1 MKLSSGARPARSCLR
16 SMHWTVANPR
26 REGAASLSITGKN
39 RRPTGAI
46 GVDFRARPIEALR
59 AHLAG
64 ATSDSGQG
72 VCPIRRPT
80 SCLVCGRKPSD
91 PHHLRYM
98 QPRTLGR
105 KVSDEFTVPLCRI
118 HHRTVHCAVDERA
131 WWKETGID
139 PSKVAR
145 MLWKKPRVNDRRFRP
160 DRITQET
167 ISSRNQIA

>member
-1 MKLSSGARPARSCLR
+1 LR

-72 VCPIRRPT
+72 LCPIRRPT
-80 SCLVCGRKPSD
+80 SLSCVRPQAVGPASSTLHAAAHTRPQSKRRIHSAALSNPP
-91 PHHLRYM
+91 PH
-98 QPRTLGR
+98 G
-105 KVSDEFTVPLCRI
+105 SLCRR
-118 HHRTVHCAVDERA
+118 RTA

>member
-1 MKLSSGARPARSCLR
+1 MLIFERDRSRHCAL
-16 SMHWTVANPR
+16 TLPEPR
-26 REGAASLSITGKN
+26 RTRDKDYVRFVAQQA
-39 RRPTGAI
+39 
-46 GVDFRARPIEALR
+46 
-59 AHLAG
+59 
-64 ATSDSGQG
+64 
-72 VCPIRRPT
+72 
-80 SCLVCGRKPSD
+80 CLVCGRKPSD